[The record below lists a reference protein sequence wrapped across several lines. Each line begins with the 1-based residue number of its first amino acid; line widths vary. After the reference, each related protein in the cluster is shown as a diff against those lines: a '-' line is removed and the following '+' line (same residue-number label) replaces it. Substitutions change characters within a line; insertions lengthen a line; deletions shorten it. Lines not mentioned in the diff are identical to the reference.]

1 MPEPRAAR
9 PIRVLAVD
17 DHPVLREGLAAIL
30 EAQSDITLV
39 GTAENGVQA
48 IEQYHALRPDIVLMD
63 LQMPQMGGIEAIEA
77 IHRDS
82 PKAHIIVLTTYDGD
96 VQAVRALKAG
106 AAAYLLKSSLRREL
120 LDTIRAVH
128 TGRRYVPPDVAQQ
141 IALHAADEPLSKREL
156 SILMLV
162 ADGKA
167 NKEIAWALS
176 ISEETV
182 KAHMKSIFAKLDVAD
197 RTHAVTAA
205 IRRGIIT
212 L

>member
-1 MPEPRAAR
+1 MAKPVSAR

-17 DHPVLREGLAAIL
+17 DHPVLREGIAAIL
-30 EAQSDITLV
+30 EAQPDITLV
-39 GTAENGVQA
+39 GTAENGIQA

-77 IHRDS
+77 IHRDV

-120 LDTIRAVH
+120 LDTIRSVH
-128 TGRRYVPPDVAQQ
+128 SGRRHVPPDIAQQ

-156 SILMLV
+156 SILALV

-167 NKEIAWALS
+167 NKQIAWELS

-205 IRRGIIT
+205 IRRGIIE

>member
-1 MPEPRAAR
+1 MAKPASAR

-17 DHPVLREGLAAIL
+17 DHPVLREGIAAIL
-30 EAQSDITLV
+30 EAQADITLV
-39 GTAENGVQA
+39 GTAENGIQA

-63 LQMPQMGGIEAIEA
+63 LQMPQMGGIEAIET

-128 TGRRYVPPDVAQQ
+128 TGRRFVPPDVAQQ

-156 SILMLV
+156 SILVLV

-182 KAHMKSIFAKLDVAD
+182 KAHMKSIFSKLDVAD

-205 IRRGIIT
+205 IRRGIIE

>member
-1 MPEPRAAR
+1 MAEPGTAR

-17 DHPVLREGLAAIL
+17 DHPVLREGIAAIL
-30 EAQSDITLV
+30 EAQPDIALV
-39 GTAENGVQA
+39 GTAENGIQA

-77 IHRDS
+77 IHRES

-120 LDTIRAVH
+120 LDTIRSVH
-128 TGRRYVPPDVAQQ
+128 VGRRHVPPDIAQQ

-156 SILMLV
+156 SILALV

-167 NKEIAWALS
+167 NKEIAWELT
-176 ISEETV
+176 ISEDTV
-182 KAHMKSIFAKLDVAD
+182 KAHMKSIFAKLDVGD